1 MPLIVALSG
10 SPSNT
15 SRTLLLAREVVAR
28 LGRSGFDVAVINVRE
43 LPAEDL
49 LAGRSDG
56 PEVQRAVA
64 LLARATGVVVAT
76 PVYKAAYS
84 GTLKVFLDLL
94 PQFALAGKAVLPLA
108 TGGTIAHVLAIDYA
122 LRPVLASLGARH
134 VLNGLFLL
142 DKQIERLADDGIRLE
157 EQAEARLTALLDEL
171 AIAARFAGPQGSDA
185 GEAQPPA
192 RPV

>member
-1 MPLIVALSG
+1 MPLIVAISG

-28 LGRSGFDVAVINVRE
+28 LGRGGFDAAVINVRD

-49 LAGRSDG
+49 LAGRSDA
-56 PEVQRAVA
+56 PAVQKAVA
-64 LLARATGVVVAT
+64 LLEQAAGVVVAT

-108 TGGTIAHVLAIDYA
+108 TGGTVAHVLAIDYA

-142 DKQIERLADDGIRLE
+142 DKQIERLADEGIRIE
-157 EQAEARLTALLDEL
+157 EQAEVRLTALLDEL
-171 AIAARFAGPQGSDA
+171 AVAARFAGPAASA
-185 GEAQPPA
+185 ATET
-192 RPV
+192 RPDVRPL

>member
-15 SRTLLLAREVVAR
+15 SRTLLLARDVVAR
-28 LGRSGFDVAVINVRE
+28 LGRVGFDVAVINVRD
-43 LPAEDL
+43 LPADDL
-49 LAGRSDG
+49 LAGRADA
-56 PEVQRAVA
+56 PAVQKAVA
-64 LLARATGVVVAT
+64 LLAQAAGVVVAT

-108 TGGTIAHVLAIDYA
+108 TGGTVAHVLAIDYA

-157 EQAEARLTALLDEL
+157 EQGEARLTTLLAEL
-171 AIAARFAGPQGSDA
+171 AVAARFAGAQADA
-185 GEAQPPA
+185 QTEALST
-192 RPV
+192 